1 MRHHLTTSFGVAFGV
16 ALLAALGP
24 HARAQSSSAKAA
36 AAAKYNPPRTADG
49 HPDFHGEWSFANI
62 TPLERPTN
70 LGDKAVLT
78 DAEAAQLEEQN
89 AARSNQDAGRQRGTA
104 ADVNR
109 AYNDFWYDRGTRV
122 ASTKQTSLVVDPPN
136 GRIPD
141 TTAAAKARVAERTAA
156 RQQVRRGPA
165 DGPEDRSLAE
175 RCLIGFNAGPPF
187 TPSAYNNNIRFV
199 QTPTHVV
206 IEMEMVHEPR
216 IVPLDTRKRMP
227 QGIRQW
233 MGESRGHWEGDTL
246 VVETTNFSD
255 KNQPFARYG
264 ATPTLKLTEKFSR
277 PDAGTLL
284 YEYTVTDPA
293 TFTRPWTVRIP
304 LEKLLPSED
313 VYEYACHEANYGM
326 EGILKGTR
334 TEEKSAQK

>member
-1 MRHHLTTSFGVAFGV
+1 MTTSFGVAFGV
-16 ALLAALGP
+16 ALLAVLGP
-24 HARAQSSSAKAA
+24 HARAQSGPAKPAVA
-36 AAAKYNPPRTADG
+36 RYNPPRTADG

-70 LGDKAVLT
+70 LGDKATLT

-136 GRIPD
+136 GRIPA
-141 TTAAAKARVAERTAA
+141 TTAEAQARVQARTSA
-156 RQQVRRGPA
+156 RQSARRGPA

-175 RCLIGFNAGPPF
+175 RCLVGFNAGPPF

-216 IVPLDTRKRMP
+216 IVPLDTSKRMP

-233 MGESRGHWEGDTL
+233 MGESRGHWDGDTL

-277 PDAGTLL
+277 PDAGTLM
-284 YEYTVTDPA
+284 YEYTVNDPA
-293 TFTRPWTVRIP
+293 TFARPWTVRIP

-313 VYEYACHEANYGM
+313 VYEYACHEGNYGM
-326 EGILKGTR
+326 DGILKGTR
-334 TEEKSAQK
+334 AEEKREAQK